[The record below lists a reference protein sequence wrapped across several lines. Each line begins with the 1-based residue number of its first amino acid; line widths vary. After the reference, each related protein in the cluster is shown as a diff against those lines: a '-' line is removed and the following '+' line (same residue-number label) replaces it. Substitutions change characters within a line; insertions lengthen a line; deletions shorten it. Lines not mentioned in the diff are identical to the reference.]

1 MTQSR
6 TVGRRMIIALAL
18 LAVVLVTAGS
28 HRSLAAYQ
36 DGEQVAGSLVTAGE
50 LTVVAA
56 GTARVSP
63 GVELAPG
70 GTVVVEQDFEVTAR
84 GDGLLATLAFDTSG
98 VMPAE
103 LSQVAATSI
112 EVRTPDGE
120 VLQGL
125 TDTVGGF
132 DGAKTYTVRVEAF
145 LPADAAVTPTQ
156 VGLGPVTAIVTQEI
170 G

>member
-6 TVGRRMIIALAL
+6 TAGRRATIALAL
-18 LAVVLVTAGS
+18 LAVVMVTAGS
-28 HRSLAAYQ
+28 HRTLAAYQ
-36 DGEQVAGSLVTAGE
+36 DGADVGASLVTAGE

-56 GTARVSP
+56 GAARVSP
-63 GVELAPG
+63 GVKLAPG

-84 GDGLLATLAFDTSG
+84 GDGLVATLAFDTSG
-98 VMPAE
+98 VVPAE

-125 TDTVGGF
+125 TDQLGGSN
-132 DGAKTYTVRVEAF
+132 GAKTYTVRVEAS

-156 VGLGPVTAIVTQEI
+156 VGLGAVTASITQEPR
-170 G
+170 